1 MQRKKTF
8 TGKGNTNVTIEE
20 QNKSKGKRKDNQDW
34 KRPGKMTAK
43 LQSIN

>member
-1 MQRKKTF
+1 MQRKKTY

-20 QNKSKGKRKDNQDW
+20 QNKAKGKGKII
-34 KRPGKMTAK
+34 KIGKMTAK